1 MSSKGHQLITFGSF
15 DGRIRK
21 WDLITGINTKTPYN
35 AVAKIDFKF
44 HVPIETSDT
53 TLALDQ
59 EVVFIPSKSNIHMY
73 KISDGKSMNRL
84 TGHFKSVT
92 SLAFSRGRFELF
104 SGSSDRA
111 ILIWDCDRTKE
122 ALFGDE
128 QKRDASKS
136 SGSNA
141 TDRNVRSNDLTQ
153 DAWSS
158 SDED

>member
-1 MSSKGHQLITFGSF
+1 
-15 DGRIRK
+15 
-21 WDLITGINTKTPYN
+21 
-35 AVAKIDFKF
+35 
-44 HVPIETSDT
+44 
-53 TLALDQ
+53 
-59 EVVFIPSKSNIHMY
+59 MY

-136 SGSNA
+136 SGNNA
-141 TDRNVRSNDLTQ
+141 ADRTGRSNDLTQ